1 MLGGAAVPRD
11 RFGGIRR
18 HADALGVYHPEV
30 VLRARVALLGS
41 AAVPRDR
48 FGGIRRHAD
57 AGDIHAAEDE
67 LRLGVARLGAGAE
80 GCEGLCGWAV
90 FILCLN
96 TGREG
101 GDHEGDTHNG
111 ATHCVYS
118 KALADGHSTRRSC
131 DGAIARSG
139 ISFGINHDLRGHPKD
154 SLDWQ
159 VRLPRRV
166 LGLGRGGQGE
176 RAGERD
182 QRPGGADDPA
192 PHAAEA
198 CERRRPAAK

>member
-11 RFGGIRR
+11 RFGGILR

-30 VLRARVALLGS
+30 VLRARVALLGG

-48 FGGIRRHAD
+48 FGGILRHAD

-67 LRLGVARLGAGAE
+67 LRLGVARLGAGTE
-80 GCEGLCGWAV
+80 VREGLCGWAV

-101 GDHEGDTHNG
+101 GDHEGDTHNV
-111 ATHCVYS
+111 ATYCVYS

-131 DGAIARSG
+131 DGGAGQLGRSG
-139 ISFGINHDLRGHPKD
+139 VGDPDADGGAGSPGEA
-154 SLDWQ
+154 
-159 VRLPRRV
+159 RV
-166 LGLGRGGQGE
+166 EPGPGAGGLGGVGE
-176 RAGERD
+176 GE
-182 QRPGGADDPA
+182 GGAADNDG
-192 PHAAEA
+192 EGVGGVGDIGVDS
-198 CERRRPAAK
+198 EREGGGV